1 MLFIKYQDNWADE
14 MNVIGGAIMS
24 EAEYANYILA
34 AKTAFKKKPII
45 EFTVGSSEWIEY
57 SSYESFISTLTVYT
71 ITEQEEQTL
80 RKFVT
85 NGWDSFGAFP
95 DELFE
100 EEEE

>member
-1 MLFIKYQDNWADE
+1 MLFVKYQDNWADE
-14 MNVIGGAIMS
+14 MDVIGGAIMS
-24 EAEYANYILA
+24 EEQYAKYISA
-34 AKTAFKKKPII
+34 AKTAFKKHSMI
-45 EFTVGSSEWIEY
+45 EFVVGSNEWVEY
-57 SSYESFISTLTVYT
+57 SSYESFISALTVYT